1 MKIEGTFSI
10 QDWQESIQKQFDDGS
25 KLSSAEI
32 KQNYS
37 GQIDGHSEVYY
48 LMDYNTNGDACF
60 CGIEYLYGTIND
72 KECRLKL
79 KHDGQFKNGVA
90 SSKFVV
96 VNATPIKS
104 LIGKTG
110 HFESTESGQAGYFI
124 S

>member
-1 MKIEGTFSI
+1 MQMQGTFLI

-25 KLSSAEI
+25 KLSRAEI

-48 LMDYNTNGDACF
+48 LMNYNTDGDAFF
-60 CGIEYLYGTIND
+60 CGFECISGTIND
-72 KECRLKL
+72 KECKLEL

-96 VNATPIKS
+96 VNATPLKS

-110 HFESTESGQAGYFI
+110 HFESTESGQADYSI